1 MGWGGCPGG
10 LSLPCASLICE
21 PRVLIHPDSPSDPH
35 CHPLGLSSWQAGPE
49 AELRARTTQT
59 PPPHAAQLSGRLC
72 QAKAREGS
80 EPLGMEGDRVGRR
93 AGSFVLRGSPPPHP
107 TPPPRTL
114 LGKADGRKS
123 PVGHPSGRQRG
134 PVLGG
139 EPGNLII
146 KKPSWL
152 SGGI

>member
-1 MGWGGCPGG
+1 M
-10 LSLPCASLICE
+10 
-21 PRVLIHPDSPSDPH
+21 
-35 CHPLGLSSWQAGPE
+35 
-49 AELRARTTQT
+49 
-59 PPPHAAQLSGRLC
+59 
-72 QAKAREGS
+72 
-80 EPLGMEGDRVGRR
+80 GMEGDREGHR
-93 AGSFVLRGSPPPHP
+93 AGSFVLRGSPPTP
-107 TPPPRTL
+107 TPPPWAL